1 MYTCRKDL
9 YNKCIILFICVY
21 VCISSINA
29 QNIRDNWF
37 FGNRA
42 SVNFSNINPK
52 ALNNS
57 AMVAPEGCATLNDSS
72 GTLLCY
78 TDGNAIWNANHVII
92 NGNNV
97 LGGNPSGAQNVQIIP
112 YPGKPSQYVF
122 VYIKGSA
129 ENPPMSLWYTIY
141 DSIPTNNAVQIIP
154 PTLLYENITEKLVV
168 IENNVGNG
176 YWIFTH
182 GFSDNNYLAFQLTN
196 TGISKSPIISAG
208 SYNFKTSK

>member
-1 MYTCRKDL
+1 MYTCRRDL
-9 YNKCIILFICVY
+9 YNKCIILFICFY
-21 VCISSINA
+21 ACIASINA

-42 SVNFSNINPK
+42 AVNFSNINPK

-57 AMVAPEGCATLNDSS
+57 AMVAPEGCATLNDST

-92 NGNNV
+92 NGNNF
-97 LGGNPSGAQNVQIIP
+97 LGGNPSGAQNIQIIP

-129 ENPPMSLWYTIY
+129 ENPPMSLWYTVY
-141 DSIPTNNAVQIIP
+141 DSISTNNA
-154 PTLLYENITEKLVV
+154 L
-168 IENNVGNG
+168 
-176 YWIFTH
+176 
-182 GFSDNNYLAFQLTN
+182 
-196 TGISKSPIISAG
+196 
-208 SYNFKTSK
+208 SYQ